1 MKMKKDI
8 QKIDALLDEIIA
20 KANEIKGLIDETKEA
35 PEKTGIAKSE
45 AIKPTLED
53 VRKVLTEKSRSGKTA
68 EVKALLK
75 KHGSNRL
82 SEVNPDDY
90 ENLLKEAEEL

>member
-1 MKMKKDI
+1 MKKDI

-35 PEKTGIAKSE
+35 SKTTDEAKSE
-45 AIKPTLED
+45 VVKLTLED
-53 VRKVLTEKSRSGKTA
+53 VRKVLTEKSRSGKTV

-75 KHGSNRL
+75 KHGSNKL
-82 SEVNPDDY
+82 SEVKPEDY

>member
-1 MKMKKDI
+1 MKKDI

-20 KANEIKGLIDETKEA
+20 KANEIKGLIDETKDA
-35 PEKTGIAKSE
+35 SKPTGEAKSE
-45 AIKPTLED
+45 PVKLTLED
-53 VRKVLTEKSRSGKTA
+53 VRKVLTEKSRSGKTS

>member
-1 MKMKKDI
+1 MKKDQ
-8 QKIDALLDEIIA
+8 QKIDSLLSQIIDRIA
-20 KANEIKGLIDETKEA
+20 EIKAILKEDEEA
-35 PEKTGIAKSE
+35 PKAE
-45 AIKPTLED
+45 AEAVKPTLED
-53 VRKVLTEKSRSGKTA
+53 VRKVLTEKSRNGKTS

-90 ENLLKEAEEL
+90 ENLLKEAEGL

>member
-1 MKMKKDI
+1 MKKDI

-20 KANEIKGLIDETKEA
+20 KANEIKGLIDETKDA
-35 PEKTGIAKSE
+35 SKTTGEAKSE
-45 AIKPTLED
+45 PVKPTLED
-53 VRKVLTEKSRSGKTA
+53 VRKVLTEKSRSGKTS